1 MSSRGHVPGDIASL
15 AGTLAGFLLAA
26 GPAHVVE
33 RVQLV
38 GAGLVAVEVA
48 YQTADRGRL
57 AAGPAWSDSGYVFTT
72 EVGEPLRPATVSL
85 AFERA
90 VGRAKLPAIR
100 LHDLRHV
107 SATLALLAGVPVH
120 VVSARLGHADP
131 AITLRVYS
139 HCLPTSQRDAAARIG
154 AQIYGSWVVLSAE
167 SLPPRDQTG
176 HSARGSER
184 YSPAFTG
191 HSALR
196 PSSHALDF
204 RSRLTTEPVT
214 LGVTASGR
222 PITKI
227 TNKNAA
233 ERTGKTTSARLRQF
247 HRATAG
253 ARR

>member
-1 MSSRGHVPGDIASL
+1 
-15 AGTLAGFLLAA
+15 LAGFLLAA

-57 AAGPAWSDSGYVFTT
+57 AAGPAWSDSGHVFTT

-154 AQIYGSWVVLSAE
+154 AQIYGSWVMLSAE

-196 PSSHALDF
+196 PASHALDF

>member
-1 MSSRGHVPGDIASL
+1 MPVLSCRVSSRGHVPGDIASL

-57 AAGPAWSDSGYVFTT
+57 AAGPAWSDSGYLFTT

-167 SLPPRDQTG
+167 SLPPRD
-176 HSARGSER
+176 
-184 YSPAFTG
+184 
-191 HSALR
+191 
-196 PSSHALDF
+196 
-204 RSRLTTEPVT
+204 
-214 LGVTASGR
+214 
-222 PITKI
+222 
-227 TNKNAA
+227 
-233 ERTGKTTSARLRQF
+233 
-247 HRATAG
+247 
-253 ARR
+253 

>member
-1 MSSRGHVPGDIASL
+1 
-15 AGTLAGFLLAA
+15 LAGFLLAA

-57 AAGPAWSDSGYVFTT
+57 AAGPAWSDSGHVFTT

-100 LHDLRHV
+100 LRDLRHV

-154 AQIYGSWVVLSAE
+154 AQIYGSWVVLSA
-167 SLPPRDQTG
+167 T
-176 HSARGSER
+176 
-184 YSPAFTG
+184 
-191 HSALR
+191 
-196 PSSHALDF
+196 
-204 RSRLTTEPVT
+204 
-214 LGVTASGR
+214 
-222 PITKI
+222 
-227 TNKNAA
+227 
-233 ERTGKTTSARLRQF
+233 ARLNRTFGERVGALQPSVY
-247 HRATAG
+247 RAFG
-253 ARR
+253 APALFACT

>member
-1 MSSRGHVPGDIASL
+1 MSSPGPVPGDIASL

-57 AAGPAWSDSGYVFTT
+57 AAGPAWSDSGHVFTT

-100 LHDLRHV
+100 LQDLRHV

-139 HCLPTSQRDAAARIG
+139 HCLPTSQRDARP
-154 AQIYGSWVVLSAE
+154 E
-167 SLPPRDQTG
+167 
-176 HSARGSER
+176 
-184 YSPAFTG
+184 
-191 HSALR
+191 SALR
-196 PSSHALDF
+196 S
-204 RSRLTTEPVT
+204 
-214 LGVTASGR
+214 TAPGWCCL
-222 PITKI
+222 PKVC
-227 TNKNAA
+227 
-233 ERTGKTTSARLRQF
+233 
-247 HRATAG
+247 HRATKPDI
-253 ARR
+253 RREGRSATAQRLQGIRRSGPLRMHLTSGQSSQLNP

>member
-1 MSSRGHVPGDIASL
+1 MPVLCCRVSSRGHVPGDIASL

-57 AAGPAWSDSGYVFTT
+57 AAGPAWSDSGHVFTT

-90 VGRAKLPAIR
+90 VGRAKVPAIR
-100 LHDLRHV
+100 LQDLRHV

-154 AQIYGSWVVLSAE
+154 AQIYGSWVVLSA
-167 SLPPRDQTG
+167 T
-176 HSARGSER
+176 
-184 YSPAFTG
+184 
-191 HSALR
+191 
-196 PSSHALDF
+196 
-204 RSRLTTEPVT
+204 
-214 LGVTASGR
+214 
-222 PITKI
+222 
-227 TNKNAA
+227 
-233 ERTGKTTSARLRQF
+233 ARLNRTFGERVGALQPSVY
-247 HRATAG
+247 RAFG
-253 ARR
+253 APALFACT

>member
-1 MSSRGHVPGDIASL
+1 VSSRGHVPGDIASL

-57 AAGPAWSDSGYVFTT
+57 AAGPAWSDSGHVFTT

-154 AQIYGSWVVLSAE
+154 AQIYGSWVVLSA
-167 SLPPRDQTG
+167 T
-176 HSARGSER
+176 
-184 YSPAFTG
+184 
-191 HSALR
+191 
-196 PSSHALDF
+196 
-204 RSRLTTEPVT
+204 
-214 LGVTASGR
+214 
-222 PITKI
+222 
-227 TNKNAA
+227 
-233 ERTGKTTSARLRQF
+233 ARLNRTFGERVGALQPSVY
-247 HRATAG
+247 RAFG
-253 ARR
+253 APALFACT

>member
-57 AAGPAWSDSGYVFTT
+57 AAGPAWSDSGHVFTT

-154 AQIYGSWVVLSAE
+154 AQIYGSWVVLSA
-167 SLPPRDQTG
+167 T
-176 HSARGSER
+176 
-184 YSPAFTG
+184 
-191 HSALR
+191 
-196 PSSHALDF
+196 
-204 RSRLTTEPVT
+204 
-214 LGVTASGR
+214 
-222 PITKI
+222 
-227 TNKNAA
+227 
-233 ERTGKTTSARLRQF
+233 ARLNRTFGERVGALQPSVY
-247 HRATAG
+247 RAFG
-253 ARR
+253 APALFACT

>member
-1 MSSRGHVPGDIASL
+1 MSSPGPVPGDIASL

-57 AAGPAWSDSGYVFTT
+57 AAGPAWSDSGHVFTT

-154 AQIYGSWVVLSAE
+154 AQIYGSWVVLSA
-167 SLPPRDQTG
+167 T
-176 HSARGSER
+176 
-184 YSPAFTG
+184 
-191 HSALR
+191 
-196 PSSHALDF
+196 
-204 RSRLTTEPVT
+204 
-214 LGVTASGR
+214 
-222 PITKI
+222 
-227 TNKNAA
+227 
-233 ERTGKTTSARLRQF
+233 ARLNRTFGERVGALQPSVY
-247 HRATAG
+247 RAFG
-253 ARR
+253 APALFACT

>member
-90 VGRAKLPAIR
+90 VGRAKVPAIR
-100 LHDLRHV
+100 LQDLRHV

-154 AQIYGSWVVLSAE
+154 AQIYGSWVVLSA
-167 SLPPRDQTG
+167 T
-176 HSARGSER
+176 
-184 YSPAFTG
+184 
-191 HSALR
+191 
-196 PSSHALDF
+196 
-204 RSRLTTEPVT
+204 
-214 LGVTASGR
+214 
-222 PITKI
+222 
-227 TNKNAA
+227 
-233 ERTGKTTSARLRQF
+233 ARLNRTFGERVGALQPSVY
-247 HRATAG
+247 RAFG
-253 ARR
+253 APALFACT